1 MLSVA
6 TFEEC
11 LFFVRH
17 RKIIRHRSN
26 RIPQILDELQ
36 LLFFR
41 KLLNL
46 RQFIERHARIL
57 TEKIPHNKDD

>member
-6 TFEEC
+6 TFQKR
-11 LFFVRH
+11 LFFIRD
-17 RKIIRHRSN
+17 RKIIRHRGN

-46 RQFIERHARIL
+46 RQFLERHDRIL
-57 TEKIPHNKDD
+57 TEKTPHNKGD